1 LTSLQQSSS
10 IAPLPSVAF
19 LPEQLAQPGMTLAQI
34 GSILWARRKQSIIIA
49 LVLIVATAVTAKLLP
64 KTYPATATLMVN
76 YQVNQGGQEWVSLL
90 TSYMSTQIALMRS
103 PVVLLPVVKRLNLTE
118 DREFTEGYRANGG
131 SLRDWVEQNL
141 AEALD
146 IAPAGT
152 SQLVYVTASARDPTK
167 AAHIANAVAD
177 VYLEQIHHRD
187 VDPTSDRAKQYS
199 AELEEL
205 RAKVTAAQDKVTEF
219 RQRTGITEITNHAQN
234 DIDMQLLSN
243 LEQRLLEAQNM
254 RRVSESQNAVDQ
266 SARSSVLG
274 STLIQ
279 NLKAQAAAL
288 ESQLA
293 QMRATMGDQHPKVI
307 ELKSQIDATRRSL
320 DAQIRTYSDNST
332 AEIGTARGLERKL
345 ETAVALQRSK
355 VESLRTLQDE
365 GTKLQLELES
375 AQSVY
380 KRALEDIM
388 FASTVNLTNVNMVSR
403 ATPSVKGSKPN
414 KLVIMLVGTVASI
427 FLSLMVPFCHELI
440 FDRRLR
446 CRDDFERNFGVPL
459 LAEFDPIPAAADAA

>member
-1 LTSLQQSSS
+1 
-10 IAPLPSVAF
+10 
-19 LPEQLAQPGMTLAQI
+19 
-34 GSILWARRKQSIIIA
+34 
-49 LVLIVATAVTAKLLP
+49 
-64 KTYPATATLMVN
+64 
-76 YQVNQGGQEWVSLL
+76 
-90 TSYMSTQIALMRS
+90 MRS
-103 PVVLLPVVKRLNLTE
+103 PVVLLPVAERLNLTE

-177 VYLEQIHHRD
+177 VYLEQLHHRD

-332 AEIGTARGLERKL
+332 AEIGTARELERKL
-345 ETAVALQRSK
+345 ELAVALQRSK

-403 ATPSVKGSKPN
+403 ATPSVKASKPN

-427 FLSLMVPFCHELI
+427 FLSLMVPFCHELV

-459 LAEFDPIPAAADAA
+459 LAEFDPIPAAAGVA